1 MRKGVRVAQ
10 TAVGNRTAQTAPGSS
25 GKVTFIGLKDLVF
38 SVLMGCLM
46 LALGLVVVLPFA
58 ASLQAT
64 YFVVPG
70 LAGII
75 WGVLF
80 VVVMSKCP
88 KTGAVI
94 IPFVIYGAY
103 MLSAGSVYVFFLF
116 LATGLISELVMLKGG
131 FQSTVRSFVP
141 PLLMTLSNAMGGTF
155 TMLLFRD
162 NMIQTY
168 MAMGMDEAAASATLA
183 AIEAFW
189 LAPENI
195 ALAIVLATAG
205 ALVGYVLGVKLL
217 KKHFRPAGAV

>member
-1 MRKGVRVAQ
+1 MAQPAARSAATPVAGAETARKTR
-10 TAVGNRTAQTAPGSS
+10 
-25 GKVTFIGLKDLVF
+25 FIGLKDLVF
-38 SVLMGCLM
+38 CVLMGALM

-80 VVVMSKCP
+80 VVLMAKCP
-88 KTGAVI
+88 KTGAVA
-94 IPFVIYGAY
+94 IPFIIYGGY
-103 MLSAGSVYVFFLF
+103 MLAGGSLYVFFLF
-116 LATGLISELVMLKGG
+116 LITGIVSELVMLRGG
-131 FQSTVRSFVP
+131 FASTVRSFVP
-141 PLLMTLSNAMGGTF
+141 PLLMTLSNAMGGTL

-162 NMIQTY
+162 SMVQTY
-168 MAMGMDEAAASATLA
+168 LAMGMDEVTADAALS

-189 LAPENI
+189 LAPANI
-195 ALAIVLATAG
+195 LLAVVLATAG
-205 ALVGYVLGVKLL
+205 ALVGYAVGCKLL

>member
-1 MRKGVRVAQ
+1 MAQ
-10 TAVGNRTAQTAPGSS
+10 TAVKNKGAQMAPESNDSS
-25 GKVTFIGLKDLVF
+25 RKATFIGLRDLVF

-46 LALGLVVVLPFA
+46 LVLGLVVVLPFA

-64 YFVVPG
+64 YFVVPA
-70 LAGII
+70 LVGII

-94 IPFVIYGAY
+94 IPFIIYGAY
-103 MLSAGSVYVFFLF
+103 MLSAGSLYVFFLF

-141 PLLMTLSNAMGGTF
+141 PLLMTLSNAMGGTL

-162 NMIQTY
+162 NMVQTY
-168 MAMGMDEAAASATLA
+168 MAMGMDEATADATIA
-183 AIEAFW
+183 AIEVFW

-195 ALAIVLATAG
+195 LLACVLAAAG
-205 ALVGYVLGVKLL
+205 ALAGYVLGVKLL